1 MKMIK
6 RLNILIFFTLFII
19 IQKDLFSNSA
29 ILPEN
34 SINFIKNYF
43 DYEDIINVEKL
54 NDLYKVLF
62 SDGKIIY
69 FNFNGVWEE
78 VDGNSAPIPTDF
90 IDENV
95 INTIKK
101 TNPNAAIMKIKKSWN
116 MYIISLDNYINVFI
130 DFAGM
135 LIGQKIHY

>member
-6 RLNILIFFTLFII
+6 RLNILIFLTLFII

-43 DYEDIINVEKL
+43 DYEDIIDVKKL
-54 NDLYKVLF
+54 RDLYKVVF
-62 SDGKIIY
+62 NDGKMIY
-69 FNFNGVWEE
+69 FDLDGIWEE
-78 VDGNSAPIPTDF
+78 VDGNSIPIPTNF

-101 TNPNAAIMKIKKSWN
+101 TNPNATIIKIKKSWN
-116 MYIISLDNYINVFI
+116 MYIVSLDNYINVFI

-135 LIGQKIHY
+135 LIGQKTHY